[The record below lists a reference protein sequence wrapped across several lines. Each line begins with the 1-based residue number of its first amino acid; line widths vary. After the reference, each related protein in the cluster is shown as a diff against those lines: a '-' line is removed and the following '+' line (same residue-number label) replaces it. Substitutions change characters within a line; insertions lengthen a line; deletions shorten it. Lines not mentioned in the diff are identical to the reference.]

1 MGSFLVQ
8 SCESNNKCGPSKH
21 CSFYLSRE
29 RGIWRLGK
37 FSAIYSG
44 FIFVVQLRR
53 LEKIFYCGDF
63 SFLVLLITFYE
74 FLKLSFSFILD
85 YVQQKRFQNDLSVN
99 NTLID
104 VLQGQRWETVPW
116 KKLQVGDIVRVSYC
130 HYI

>member
-1 MGSFLVQ
+1 M
-8 SCESNNKCGPSKH
+8 
-21 CSFYLSRE
+21 
-29 RGIWRLGK
+29 GK